1 MATRADEHGGRA
13 IGRFADTSSERVVSV
28 AVCSDGAL
36 ACAWAHR
43 DLRHHVVEV
52 MGEGASLAVVAEV
65 AIGVVGLGQLVGGQR
80 VVVRVDRD
88 DLVDGGEGAYSL
100 VKEG

>member
-1 MATRADEHGGRA
+1 
-13 IGRFADTSSERVVSV
+13 
-28 AVCSDGAL
+28 
-36 ACAWAHR
+36 
-43 DLRHHVVEV
+43 